1 MADLRKFSASLFA
14 PAFHPSPLR
23 LPPFGPSDSN
33 SNLNSE
39 DSEAETEKDW
49 FDESQPTEPTQGV
62 RSNMSIDEVR
72 VLHLFFFLTHFVETI
87 VAGFACGCFS

>member
-14 PAFHPSPLR
+14 PAFHPSPLC

-33 SNLNSE
+33 SNLNGE

-49 FDESQPTEPTQGV
+49 FDESQCYDPRTCRAPIFYFPRALFPYSPISAPFLLIPT
-62 RSNMSIDEVR
+62 D
-72 VLHLFFFLTHFVETI
+72 LYLFKALTR
-87 VAGFACGCFS
+87 